1 MEHGQCVMSCLIPMT
16 VFPCGYV
23 GSLTSASL
31 VFLCQLWHVASPFSE
46 TVSLHL
52 STQDVL
58 VAYPGFGRKRGRGV
72 WCNPEEHLGSTGK
85 VKAEHALILYW
96 CFFCLTFIFSIPL
109 LSPSLSLLPSSS
121 FSFNY
126 FLPLSFSALNF
137 NLTSFFQPS
146 LR

>member
-1 MEHGQCVMSCLIPMT
+1 MCSVLLDSQDSLSLWVSGFSHLCLSGLPM
-16 VFPCGYV
+16 P
-23 GSLTSASL
+23 AL
-31 VFLCQLWHVASPFSE
+31 VCSFNE

-58 VAYPGFGRKRGRGV
+58 VAYPGFGRKRGRRV
-72 WCNPEEHLGSTGK
+72 WCNPEKHLGSTGK

-96 CFFCLTFIFSIPL
+96 CFFCPTFIFSILL
-109 LSPSLSLLPSSS
+109 LSPSLSLLLSSS
-121 FSFNY
+121 FSFNH